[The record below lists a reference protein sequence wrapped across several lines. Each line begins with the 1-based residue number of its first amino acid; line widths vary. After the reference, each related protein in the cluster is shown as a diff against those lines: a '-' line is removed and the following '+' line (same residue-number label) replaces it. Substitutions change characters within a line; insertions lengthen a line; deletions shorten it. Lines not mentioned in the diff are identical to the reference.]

1 MRFEGVLSDL
11 SLKKNQDKKRSSD
24 HRKTKEEPPIFMSSF
39 VEALP
44 DPIPRFHSP
53 RMSTPLNLTPPDLG
67 DFVRKSYRRDSQAL
81 KEEGHER
88 SVTPG
93 INSERSSEK
102 MARGGSGSTPKQP
115 FLEVLERCGKLEMEN
130 QVTLYGHD
138 TYLWAMCLMGV
149 VILTGAQSE
158 V

>member
-1 MRFEGVLSDL
+1 MREGILSDL

-24 HRKTKEEPPIFMSSF
+24 YRKTKEEPQIFMSSF

-53 RMSTPLNLTPPDLG
+53 RASTPLNLTPPDLG
-67 DFVRKSYRRDSQAL
+67 DFVRKSYRREIQTL
-81 KEEGHER
+81 KEGSNER
-88 SVTPG
+88 SVTPD
-93 INSERSSEK
+93 INSERSSDK
-102 MARGGSGSTPKQP
+102 MARGGSGSTAKQP
-115 FLEVLERCGKLEMEN
+115 FLEVLDRCGKLEMEN
-130 QVTLYGHD
+130 QVTLHGHE
-138 TYLWAMCLMGV
+138 TYLWAMCLMSM